1 MLCNLDLLHQK
12 LQYKYILIVTKF
24 HEFSSLDWLFYFDCM
39 FKVLLRD
46 VSVPDFRREKK
57 L

>member
-1 MLCNLDLLHQK
+1 MLCNLDPLHQK